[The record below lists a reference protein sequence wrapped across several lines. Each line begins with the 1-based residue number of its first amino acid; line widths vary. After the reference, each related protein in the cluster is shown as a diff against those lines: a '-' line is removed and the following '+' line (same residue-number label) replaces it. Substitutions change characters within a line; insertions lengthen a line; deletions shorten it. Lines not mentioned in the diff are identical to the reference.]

1 MRPRVL
7 VTRRLPEPALER
19 LAAGCEVEVN
29 PADRPMSRD
38 EIMNRVRGAAAL
50 LSLLTDRVDEK
61 LMDAAGPG
69 LKVVANYAVGFDNV
83 DVASA
88 TARRIAVTNTPDVLT
103 ETTADLALALMLDAS
118 RRVSE
123 GDRLV
128 RRGGFRGWAPMLM
141 TGHDVHG
148 ATLGLYGFGR
158 IGRAVAARAAGFR
171 MRVIYHDEA
180 RADAA
185 TEGRLAARFVSFD
198 ELLRESDVIS
208 IHCPLTPA
216 TRHRF
221 ALKEF
226 SAMKRTARI
235 VNTARG
241 PVIKEDDLAEALRR
255 GLIAGAG
262 LDVYEAE
269 PAVDPGLPPLDSV
282 VLAPHLGSATVATR
296 EGMAMIAAECVLDAL
311 AGRRPAACVNPEVY
325 GDAEPGASAR
335 DGRDLAGP
343 APKGRGPGGQGP
355 GGQEAGGPAPKGRGL
370 AGREPGGSEPGGK
383 AGH

>member
-19 LAAGCEVEVN
+19 LADGCEVEVN

-38 EIMNRVRGAAAL
+38 ELRDRVRGAAGL
-50 LSLLTDRVDEK
+50 LSLLTDRVDAP
-61 LMDAAGPG
+61 LMDDAGPG
-69 LKVVANYAVGFDNV
+69 LKVVANYAVGFDNI
-83 DVASA
+83 DVAAA
-88 TARRIAVTNTPDVLT
+88 TARGIAVTNTPDVLT
-103 ETTADLALALMLDAS
+103 ETTADLAWALMLDSS

-128 RRGGFRGWAPMLM
+128 RRGGFSGWAPMFM
-141 TGHDVHG
+141 TGHDVFA

-158 IGRAVAARAAGFR
+158 IGRAVAARAAGFS
-171 MRVIYHDEA
+171 MRVIYHDET
-180 RADAA
+180 RADPA
-185 TEGRLAARFVSFD
+185 TEEKLAARFVSFD
-198 ELLRESDVIS
+198 GLLRESDIIS

-221 ALKEF
+221 ALGEF

-241 PVIKEDDLAEALRR
+241 PIIKEDDLAEALRR

-269 PAVDPGLPPLDSV
+269 PAVSPGLAALDSV

-296 EGMAMIAAECVLDAL
+296 EAMAMIAASSVLEAL
-311 AGRRPAACVNPEVY
+311 AGRRPAACVNPGVF
-325 GDAEPGASAR
+325 
-335 DGRDLAGP
+335 DGGT
-343 APKGRGPGGQGP
+343 GR
-355 GGQEAGGPAPKGRGL
+355 
-370 AGREPGGSEPGGK
+370 
-383 AGH
+383 